1 MKRGKFKFDMLLFW
15 NFLFWISCLVFL
27 PFFTH
32 FLYLPYTN
40 PLLVAH
46 LNALLSAF
54 TLGRIMCKFQKWIC
68 ILKMNWNSM
77 TQKTKYI
84 LKVSKFLAWK
94 IFTIHMIWSLYL
106 RIKNLGVIHF
116 MQQRIGC
123 TKMIGL

>member
-15 NFLFWISCLVFL
+15 NFHFWISRLVFL

-32 FLYLPYTN
+32 FLYLLYTN

-54 TLGRIMCKFQKWIC
+54 TLGRIMCKCQKWIVYTEND
-68 ILKMNWNSM
+68 LE
-77 TQKTKYI
+77 QYDTKNQNI

-94 IFTIHMIWSLYL
+94 IFIIHMIWPLYL